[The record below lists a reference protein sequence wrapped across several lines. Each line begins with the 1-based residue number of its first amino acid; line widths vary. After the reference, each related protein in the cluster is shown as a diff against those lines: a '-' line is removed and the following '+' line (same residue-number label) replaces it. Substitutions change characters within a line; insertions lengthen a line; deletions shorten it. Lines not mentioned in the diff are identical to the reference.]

1 MVDFGSL
8 AISSPVG
15 YVATDVRPN
24 EFGGDGL
31 PCAFD
36 AWMAQ
41 SVDYTNLH
49 LRHACGTDG
58 CLGPLQTSTMI
69 STLLKF
75 KPVQASCE
83 ICRKSGPSGCSCAS
97 SWRST
102 PYKSIDEITSRSS
115 SILLSGNGASIVAIG
130 FKISLFG
137 RESWSVTT
145 LAFPPR

>member
-1 MVDFGSL
+1 MDYGSL

-15 YVATDVRPN
+15 YVAMDVRPN
-24 EFGGDGL
+24 EFGGNGL

-75 KPVQASCE
+75 KPVRASCE
-83 ICRKSGPSGCSCAS
+83 ICRKSGPSVARVRVPGDQRRISRLMKSPPGVLPSCCPGME
-97 SWRST
+97 R
-102 PYKSIDEITSRSS
+102 R
-115 SILLSGNGASIVAIG
+115 LLR
-130 FKISLFG
+130 LFL
-137 RESWSVTT
+137 E
-145 LAFPPR
+145 FPCLVEKVGW

>member
-1 MVDFGSL
+1 MDYGSL

-15 YVATDVRPN
+15 YVAMDVRPN
-24 EFGGDGL
+24 EFGGNGL

-41 SVDYTNLH
+41 SVDYINLR

-75 KPVQASCE
+75 KPVRASCE
-83 ICRKSGPSGCSCAS
+83 ICRKSGPSVACVRVPGDQ
-97 SWRST
+97 RR
-102 PYKSIDEITSRSS
+102 INHEITSRSS
-115 SILLSGNGASIVAIG
+115 SILLSGNGASIVAIV
-130 FKISLFG
+130 FRISLFG
-137 RESWSVTT
+137 RESWLVTT
-145 LAFPPR
+145 LAFHSR

>member
-41 SVDYTNLH
+41 SVDYINLR

-75 KPVQASCE
+75 KPVRASCE
-83 ICRKSGPSGCSCAS
+83 ICRMLGPSVARVRVPGDQRRISRLMKSPPGVLPSCCPGME
-97 SWRST
+97 R
-102 PYKSIDEITSRSS
+102 R
-115 SILLSGNGASIVAIG
+115 LLRLVLE
-130 FKISLFG
+130 FPCLVEKVG
-137 RESWSVTT
+137 R
-145 LAFPPR
+145 